1 METTRQSITVDTP
14 LPVQFSAN
22 TNGSD
27 VTIYNVQVAGLISMF
42 DMLPESAKLVIME
55 ACARQARGIK

>member
-1 METTRQSITVDTP
+1 METTRTSITVSTP

-22 TNGSD
+22 INGSD

-55 ACARQARGIK
+55 TCARHARGIK